1 VAHDGVNQQ
10 DVLRVFQVS
19 DRQRRPAMR
28 ALAALLLLA
37 LLAACGG
44 SSNGPAA
51 VRTTAAPVATSAPA
65 SAPPSAAPTSPAPAG
80 TSARAVYYLHDTGK
94 GLRLYREFH
103 RRPATTGVVR
113 DAVTAMLT
121 EKPAD
126 VDYTS
131 LWPRDA
137 AVRGARIDGTT
148 AYVDFTAAVRR
159 ASSGSEGE
167 AASLQQLVYTVTAA
181 APAVKQVQVLVEGK
195 VVESLWGHVDTRKP
209 LARQLAAEIL
219 GPVWILT
226 PADGR
231 LPRGGT
237 CGGEATVFEATVSWE
252 LVQGGK
258 VVKEGFSTA
267 SEGAPGRGPWSA
279 KTDVPPGDYVL
290 RAFESSAED
299 GKPTFVDD
307 KPLTVT

>member
-1 VAHDGVNQQ
+1 V
-10 DVLRVFQVS
+10 
-19 DRQRRPAMR
+19 
-28 ALAALLLLA
+28 
-37 LLAACGG
+37 
-44 SSNGPAA
+44 
-51 VRTTAAPVATSAPA
+51 T
-65 SAPPSAAPTSPAPAG
+65 PSAADSPSAAASPSTAASAG
-80 TSARAVYYLHDTGK
+80 TAARAVYYLHDTGK

-121 EKPAD
+121 EKPTD
-126 VDYTS
+126 RDYTS
-131 LWPRDA
+131 LWPSPTT
-137 AVRGARIDGTT
+137 VRGARIDGTT
-148 AYVDFTAAVRR
+148 AYVDFSAAVRR

-195 VVESLWGHVDTRKP
+195 PVESLWGHVDTRKP
-209 LARQLAAEIL
+209 IARQMAAEIL

-237 CGGEATVFEATVSWE
+237 FGGEATVFEATVSWE

-279 KTDVPPGDYVL
+279 KADVPPGDYVL

-299 GKPTFVDD
+299 GRPTFVDD

>member
-1 VAHDGVNQQ
+1 
-10 DVLRVFQVS
+10 
-19 DRQRRPAMR
+19 MR
-28 ALAALLLLA
+28 ALVPLLLLP
-37 LLAACGG
+37 LLASCGG
-44 SSNGPAA
+44 SSDAPAA
-51 VRTTAAPVATSAPA
+51 VRTTAGPVTTSAPA
-65 SAPPSAAPTSPAPAG
+65 SVPPTAAPTSAGPTG
-80 TSARAVYYLHDTGK
+80 TSARAVYYVHDTGK

-121 EKPAD
+121 EKATD
-126 VDYTS
+126 RDYTS
-131 LWPRDA
+131 LWPADA
-137 AVRGARIDGTT
+137 TVRGARVDGST

-159 ASSGSEGE
+159 ASSGAEGE

-195 VVESLWGHVDTRKP
+195 TVESLWGHVDARTP
-209 LARQLAAEIL
+209 IARQSAAEIL

-237 CGGEATVFEATVSWE
+237 FGGEATVFEATVSWE
-252 LVQGGK
+252 LLQGGK
-258 VVKEGFSTA
+258 VVKEGFTNA

-279 KTDVPPGDYVL
+279 KADVPPGDYVL

-299 GKPTFVDD
+299 GTPTFVDD